1 MDTAIDD
8 ELISVGAL
16 QIRASD
22 GLVTA
27 AGRPLTLSIRE
38 FELLLAL
45 ARRSGRIIARDEVY
59 REAWGSD
66 MRKGD
71 RSVDV
76 YVHKL
81 RDKLETA
88 LPELALHP
96 HASGLRLP
104 AGGGA
109 RSAGERGS
117 RRRFTGFSQ
126 QDNRRDNRLRC
137 VPLAVCAPFA
147 QSMKEHT

>member
-1 MDTAIDD
+1 MDAAVDD

-38 FELLLAL
+38 YELLLAL
-45 ARRSGRIIARDEVY
+45 ARRSGRITSREAVY
-59 REAWGSD
+59 REAWGSE

-81 RDKLETA
+81 RDKLDAA
-88 LPELALHP
+88 LPGWRYIHTHLGFGYRLAAEP
-96 HASGLRLP
+96 SPPDATPDAANG
-104 AGGGA
+104 
-109 RSAGERGS
+109 RSPDFHSRATER
-117 RRRFTGFSQ
+117 
-126 QDNRRDNRLRC
+126 
-137 VPLAVCAPFA
+137 
-147 QSMKEHT
+147 

>member
-1 MDTAIDD
+1 MDAAIDD
-8 ELISVGAL
+8 ELISLGAL

-38 FELLLAL
+38 YQLLLAL
-45 ARRSGRIIARDEVY
+45 ARRSGRIIAREEVY
-59 REAWGSD
+59 REAWGAD

-81 RDKLETA
+81 RDKLEAA
-88 LPELALHP
+88 LPDWRYIHTHLGFGYRLA
-96 HASGLRLP
+96 AEP
-104 AGGGA
+104 APPSPQADGA
-109 RSAGERGS
+109 TVRSPNFHS
-117 RRRFTGFSQ
+117 RATG
-126 QDNRRDNRLRC
+126 R
-137 VPLAVCAPFA
+137 
-147 QSMKEHT
+147 

>member
-1 MDTAIDD
+1 MDAAVDD

-38 FELLLAL
+38 YELLLAL
-45 ARRSGRIIARDEVY
+45 ARRSGRIIAREEVY
-59 REAWGSD
+59 REAWGAEL
-66 MRKGD
+66 RKGD

-81 RDKLETA
+81 RDKLDAA
-88 LPELALHP
+88 LPGWRYIHTHAGFGYRLA
-96 HASGLRLP
+96 AEP
-104 AGGGA
+104 AAPDAANKPANVRSPDFHSKTTA
-109 RSAGERGS
+109 R
-117 RRRFTGFSQ
+117 
-126 QDNRRDNRLRC
+126 
-137 VPLAVCAPFA
+137 
-147 QSMKEHT
+147 

>member
-1 MDTAIDD
+1 MDAAVDD

-38 FELLLAL
+38 YELLLAL
-45 ARRSGRIIARDEVY
+45 ARRSGRILAREEVY
-59 REAWGSD
+59 REAWGAE

-81 RDKLETA
+81 RDKLESA
-88 LPELALHP
+88 LPGWRYIHTHLGFGYRLAAENAP
-96 HASGLRLP
+96 PTAATASANG
-104 AGGGA
+104 
-109 RSAGERGS
+109 RSQHFHSKA
-117 RRRFTGFSQ
+117 TG
-126 QDNRRDNRLRC
+126 R
-137 VPLAVCAPFA
+137 
-147 QSMKEHT
+147 

>member
-1 MDTAIDD
+1 MDAAVDD

-16 QIRASD
+16 QIRATD

-38 FELLLAL
+38 YELLLAL

-59 REAWGSD
+59 RVAWGSE

-81 RDKLETA
+81 RDKLDAA
-88 LPELALHP
+88 LPGWRYIHTHL
-96 HASGLRLP
+96 GFGYRL
-104 AGGGA
+104 
-109 RSAGERGS
+109 SAEPLPPVPDAEPKR
-117 RRRFTGFSQ
+117 
-126 QDNRRDNRLRC
+126 RLRS
-137 VPLAVCAPFA
+137 PNFH
-147 QSMKEHT
+147 SRTTGR

>member
-1 MDTAIDD
+1 MDAAIDD

-38 FELLLAL
+38 YELLLAL
-45 ARRSGRIIARDEVY
+45 ARRSGRIIGREEVY

-81 RDKLETA
+81 RDKLEAA
-88 LPELALHP
+88 LPDWRYIHTHLGFGYRLAAEP
-96 HASGLRLP
+96 APPVSASD
-104 AGGGA
+104 GA
-109 RSAGERGS
+109 NVRSPDFHSKA
-117 RRRFTGFSQ
+117 TG
-126 QDNRRDNRLRC
+126 R
-137 VPLAVCAPFA
+137 
-147 QSMKEHT
+147 

>member
-1 MDTAIDD
+1 MAAVVDD
-8 ELISVGAL
+8 EIISVGAL

-59 REAWGSD
+59 REAWGAE

-81 RDKLETA
+81 RDKLEAA
-88 LPELALHP
+88 LPQWRYIHTHLGFGYRLAAEP
-96 HASGLRLP
+96 VAPRP
-104 AGGGA
+104 EEEAT
-109 RSAGERGS
+109 RGS
-117 RRRFTGFSQ
+117 QDLHSTATRR
-126 QDNRRDNRLRC
+126 
-137 VPLAVCAPFA
+137 
-147 QSMKEHT
+147 

>member
-1 MDTAIDD
+1 MDAATDD

-38 FELLLAL
+38 YELLLAL
-45 ARRSGRIIARDEVY
+45 ARRSGRIIPREDVYGEV
-59 REAWGSD
+59 WGSE

-81 RDKLETA
+81 REKLEA
-88 LPELALHP
+88 VLPGWRYIHTHLGFGYRLAAEP
-96 HASGLRLP
+96 VS
-104 AGGGA
+104 
-109 RSAGERGS
+109 RSVRGSSRGS
-117 RRRFTGFSQ
+117 RVLHSEATDR
-126 QDNRRDNRLRC
+126 
-137 VPLAVCAPFA
+137 
-147 QSMKEHT
+147 

>member
-1 MDTAIDD
+1 MQVFNLAAMDTAVDD

-38 FELLLAL
+38 YELLLAL
-45 ARRSGRIIARDEVY
+45 ARRSGRIIARDELY
-59 REAWGSD
+59 REAWGSE

-81 RDKLETA
+81 RDKLDAAQPGWRYIHTHLGFGYRLA
-88 LPELALHP
+88 PEPVPQPDESAN
-96 HASGLRLP
+96 
-104 AGGGA
+104 A
-109 RSAGERGS
+109 RS
-117 RRRFTGFSQ
+117 
-126 QDNRRDNRLRC
+126 RD
-137 VPLAVCAPFA
+137 FH
-147 QSMKEHT
+147 S

>member
-1 MDTAIDD
+1 MDAASDD

-27 AGRPLTLSIRE
+27 AGRPMSLSIRE
-38 FELLLAL
+38 YELLLAL
-45 ARRSGRIIARDEVY
+45 ARRSGRIIPREDVYGEV
-59 REAWGSD
+59 WGSS

-81 RDKLETA
+81 RDKLEAA
-88 LPELALHP
+88 LPGWRYIHTHLGFGYRLA
-96 HASGLRLP
+96 AEP
-104 AGGGA
+104 APA
-109 RSAGERGS
+109 PPDES
-117 RRRFTGFSQ
+117 
-126 QDNRRDNRLRC
+126 RLRSQH
-137 VPLAVCAPFA
+137 LHSEA
-147 QSMKEHT
+147 TDR

>member
-1 MDTAIDD
+1 MDAAIDD
-8 ELISVGAL
+8 EIISIGAL

-38 FELLLAL
+38 YQLLLAL

-59 REAWGSD
+59 EAAWGSTL
-66 MRKGD
+66 RKGD

-81 RDKLETA
+81 RDKLEAA
-88 LPELALHP
+88 LPEWRYIHTHLGFGYRLAAEP
-96 HASGLRLP
+96 APPASAP
-104 AGGGA
+104 TSTA
-109 RSAGERGS
+109 RSPDLHSKA
-117 RRRFTGFSQ
+117 TG
-126 QDNRRDNRLRC
+126 R
-137 VPLAVCAPFA
+137 
-147 QSMKEHT
+147 

>member
-1 MDTAIDD
+1 MDAAIDD
-8 ELISVGAL
+8 EIISVGAL

-38 FELLLAL
+38 YELLLAL

-59 REAWGSD
+59 REAWGTQ

-81 RDKLETA
+81 RDKLESA
-88 LPELALHP
+88 LPDWRYIHTHLGFGYRLA
-96 HASGLRLP
+96 AEP
-104 AGGGA
+104 APPVA
-109 RSAGERGS
+109 APRSAASNVRSPNFHS
-117 RRRFTGFSQ
+117 RATG
-126 QDNRRDNRLRC
+126 R
-137 VPLAVCAPFA
+137 
-147 QSMKEHT
+147 

>member
-1 MDTAIDD
+1 MFNLAAMDTAVDD

-38 FELLLAL
+38 YELLLAL
-45 ARRSGRIIARDEVY
+45 ARRSGRIIARDELY
-59 REAWGSD
+59 REAWGSE

-81 RDKLETA
+81 RDKLDAAQPGWRYIHTHLGFGYRLA
-88 LPELALHP
+88 PEPVPTRAEE
-96 HASGLRLP
+96 P
-104 AGGGA
+104 ANA
-109 RSAGERGS
+109 RS
-117 RRRFTGFSQ
+117 
-126 QDNRRDNRLRC
+126 RD
-137 VPLAVCAPFA
+137 FH
-147 QSMKEHT
+147 S

>member
-1 MDTAIDD
+1 MDPATDD
-8 ELISVGAL
+8 ELISLGAL

-38 FELLLAL
+38 YELLLAL
-45 ARRSGRIIARDEVY
+45 ARRSGRIIARGEVY
-59 REAWGSD
+59 REAWGTE

-81 RDKLETA
+81 RDKLEAA
-88 LPELALHP
+88 LPEWRYIHTHLGFGYRLAAEP
-96 HASGLRLP
+96 RASFP
-104 AGGGA
+104 
-109 RSAGERGS
+109 RGS
-117 RRRFTGFSQ
+117 RATRTFTEFSQ
-126 QDNRRDNRLRC
+126 
-137 VPLAVCAPFA
+137 
-147 QSMKEHT
+147 

>member
-1 MDTAIDD
+1 MEPAVD
-8 ELISVGAL
+8 EEIISVGAL

-38 FELLLAL
+38 YELLLAL

-59 REAWGSD
+59 REAWGAA

-81 RDKLETA
+81 RDKLEAA
-88 LPELALHP
+88 LPDWRYIHTHLGFGYRLSAEPAPPGAAHAPDAGSQHLH
-96 HASGLRLP
+96 
-104 AGGGA
+104 
-109 RSAGERGS
+109 S
-117 RRRFTGFSQ
+117 RATRR
-126 QDNRRDNRLRC
+126 
-137 VPLAVCAPFA
+137 
-147 QSMKEHT
+147 

>member
-1 MDTAIDD
+1 VDAAIDD

-38 FELLLAL
+38 YQLLLAL
-45 ARRSGRIIARDEVY
+45 ARRNGRIMGRDEVY
-59 REAWGSD
+59 REAWGSE

-81 RDKLETA
+81 RDKLEAA
-88 LPELALHP
+88 LPDWRYIHTHLGFGYRLAAEP
-96 HASGLRLP
+96 VGPTASSSSPNVHSR
-104 AGGGA
+104 AT
-109 RSAGERGS
+109 ER
-117 RRRFTGFSQ
+117 
-126 QDNRRDNRLRC
+126 
-137 VPLAVCAPFA
+137 
-147 QSMKEHT
+147 

>member
-1 MDTAIDD
+1 MDTVIDD

-27 AGRPLTLSIRE
+27 AGHPLTLSIRE

-45 ARRSGRIIARDEVY
+45 ARRSGRIIGRAEVY

-88 LPELALHP
+88 LPGWRYIHTHLGFGYRLAAEQAPAAPADELVT
-96 HASGLRLP
+96 G
-104 AGGGA
+104 
-109 RSAGERGS
+109 RSPDVHS
-117 RRRFTGFSQ
+117 RTTSR
-126 QDNRRDNRLRC
+126 
-137 VPLAVCAPFA
+137 
-147 QSMKEHT
+147 

>member
-1 MDTAIDD
+1 MDTAVDD

-22 GLVTA
+22 GLVTT

-38 FELLLAL
+38 YELLLAL
-45 ARRSGRIIARDEVY
+45 ARRSGRIIARDAVY
-59 REAWGSD
+59 REVWGSE

-81 RDKLETA
+81 RDKLDAA
-88 LPELALHP
+88 LPGWRYIHTHLGFGYRLAAEP
-96 HASGLRLP
+96 TAPAAASEAQAP
-104 AGGGA
+104 
-109 RSAGERGS
+109 GS
-117 RRRFTGFSQ
+117 QEFHSKATTR
-126 QDNRRDNRLRC
+126 
-137 VPLAVCAPFA
+137 
-147 QSMKEHT
+147 

>member
-1 MDTAIDD
+1 MDAASD

-27 AGRPLTLSIRE
+27 AGRPLTLSMRE
-38 FELLLAL
+38 YELLLAL
-45 ARRSGRIIARDEVY
+45 ARRSGRIIPRADVYGEV
-59 REAWGSD
+59 WGTS

-81 RDKLETA
+81 RDKLDAA
-88 LPELALHP
+88 LPGWRYIHTHLGFGYRLAAEP
-96 HASGLRLP
+96 TPPESAIEPGN
-104 AGGGA
+104 G
-109 RSAGERGS
+109 RSPDFHSKATER
-117 RRRFTGFSQ
+117 
-126 QDNRRDNRLRC
+126 
-137 VPLAVCAPFA
+137 
-147 QSMKEHT
+147 